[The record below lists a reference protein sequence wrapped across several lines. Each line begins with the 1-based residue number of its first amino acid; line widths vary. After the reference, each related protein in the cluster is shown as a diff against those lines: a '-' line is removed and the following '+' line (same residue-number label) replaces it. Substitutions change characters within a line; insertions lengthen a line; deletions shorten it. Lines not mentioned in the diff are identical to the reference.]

1 METSRR
7 NLAGAKARRSGA
19 KGNAQDVP
27 SSMILVLW
35 DVYLDFVDVFFQIV
49 AIHWVSLCYDEPR
62 ALRGGSSTIILHLRN
77 MLRHPT

>member
-35 DVYLDFVDVFFQIV
+35 DVYLDSVDVFLSLSFLEVCFFQIV
-49 AIHWVSLCYDEPR
+49 AIHRVSF
-62 ALRGGSSTIILHLRN
+62 A
-77 MLRHPT
+77 MLRLVL